1 MWRFPPSLAEG
12 RLRDNRVAAMT
23 TPTRLVALVA
33 LAPALTGCATQIAV
47 PTSLAGTSW
56 RLLAI
61 DSMDDAQGTTR
72 PGDPSR
78 YTVTFGKDG
87 RAAFQLDCNRA
98 SGEWKATP
106 ATANAR
112 SGQLI
117 FSSLA
122 GTRAMCAPGSLDQR
136 LSGQLPYVRSYLFQD
151 GQLHMSLLADGGIL
165 HWAPVQ

>member
-1 MWRFPPSLAEG
+1 MITSKRLLAF
-12 RLRDNRVAAMT
+12 VAFAS
-23 TPTRLVALVA
+23 
-33 LAPALTGCATQIAV
+33 ALTGCATQTPAPI
-47 PTSLAGTSW
+47 SLTGTSW
-56 RLLAI
+56 KLLAL

-72 PGDPSR
+72 PADPSR
-78 YTVTFGKDG
+78 YTVTFGADG

-117 FSSLA
+117 FSALA

-151 GQLHMSLLADGGIL
+151 GQLHMSLFADGGIL
-165 HWAPVQ
+165 HWAPMQ

>member
-1 MWRFPPSLAEG
+1 MTSPMRVLMLA
-12 RLRDNRVAAMT
+12 
-23 TPTRLVALVA
+23 A
-33 LAPALTGCATQIAV
+33 LAAALAGCATPTPA

-56 RLLAI
+56 QLLAI

-78 YTVTFGKDG
+78 YTVTFGADG

-106 ATANAR
+106 ATADAR

-117 FSSLA
+117 FGALA
-122 GTRAMCAPGSLDQR
+122 GTRALCASGSLDQR
-136 LSGQLPYVRSYLFQD
+136 LSRELPYVRSYLFQD

-165 HWAPVQ
+165 HWAPMK